1 MIDSGRFQ
9 YEEEVVFG
17 GVDFSGDDVGS
28 ARLEAMR
35 VAEVVKQVGSFG
47 VTVQHGEAGKGLR
60 ALLGAQDEIVGGEV
74 KHNRSRK
81 RPLARL
87 WSSPGRS
94 HGEQAIDT
102 EPGIR
107 MLFGYARRVLTWQ
120 SVAC

>member
-9 YEEEVVFG
+9 HEKETVFR

-28 ARLEAMR
+28 ARLEVMR
-35 VAEVVKQVGSFG
+35 VAEVVKQIGSFG
-47 VTVQHGEAGKGLR
+47 LTVQHGETSKAIANVFGE
-60 ALLGAQDEIVGGEV
+60 QHEIVGGEV
-74 KHNRSRK
+74 KHHRSRR

-94 HGEQAIDT
+94 HGDQVIDT

-107 MLFGYARRVLTWQ
+107 MLGYARRGFGPGKT
-120 SVAC
+120 A